1 MFMEYASK
9 GVAGTGL
16 GLGIAG
22 TALGAMDLLGGLAA
36 MMRRPQS
43 DGDRPVT
50 RFEMGLYQ
58 TINAKDNE
66 ITALKAAQY
75 TDRAAAGLQAQIG
88 AQTAV
93 NATVAANLNCLQ
105 TQLTQLQGMTKV
117 VIPNANV
124 SPGWGSV
131 AIEPVFAVEAAKLA
145 TTTATPAAT
154 TTGN

>member
-1 MFMEYASK
+1 MEYASK

-36 MMRRPQS
+36 MVRRPQS

-66 ITALKAAQY
+66 ITMLKSAQY

-93 NATVAANLNCLQ
+93 NATVAANLSCLQ

-117 VIPNANV
+117 VIPNANIA
-124 SPGWGSV
+124 PGWGGV

-145 TTTATPAAT
+145 STATAAPAAT
-154 TTGN
+154 GN

>member
-1 MFMEYASK
+1 MEYASK
-9 GVAGTGL
+9 GIAGTGL

-58 TINAKDNE
+58 QIAQKDNE
-66 ITALKAAQY
+66 IVALRGAQY
-75 TDRAAAGLQAQIG
+75 TDRAVAGVQAQIG

-93 NATVAANLNCLQ
+93 NATMAANLTCLQ
-105 TQLTQLQGMTKV
+105 NQLTQLQGITKL

-124 SPGWGSV
+124 SPGWGGV
-131 AIEPVFAVEAAKLA
+131 AIEPVFAEVAAKLA
-145 TTTATPAAT
+145 TPTAAAT
-154 TTGN
+154 TGTASGN

>member
-1 MFMEYASK
+1 MEYASK

-43 DGDRPVT
+43 DGDLPVT

-66 ITALKAAQY
+66 ITMLKSAQY

-105 TQLTQLQGMTKV
+105 TQLTQLQGMTKI

-124 SPGWGSV
+124 APGWGSV
-131 AIEPVFAVEAAKLA
+131 AVEPVFAVEAAKLA
-145 TTTATPAAT
+145 PTATATPAAT
-154 TTGN
+154 GN